1 MPILISSIGLELL
14 QSILGLP
21 PNTLA
26 ETSRARQKMQK
37 REHQPAI
44 LTSYRR
50 VLVVLNQL
58 LTKDQTRLRMNMSKK
73 VPFKVY

>member
-26 ETSRARQKMQK
+26 ETSRARQKIAKK
-37 REHQPAI
+37 RASASHFDQLQESISCFKPA
-44 LTSYRR
+44 S
-50 VLVVLNQL
+50 N
-58 LTKDQTRLRMNMSKK
+58 
-73 VPFKVY
+73 